1 MIMQGPGITRDQLD
15 EYSTTLHLHAVDLT
29 IPRLKTH
36 PLYVMETLPWRN
48 SYGQHSRLAGDRTPQ
63 DVDYR

>member
-1 MIMQGPGITRDQLD
+1 MIVQGPGITRDQLD
-15 EYSTTLHLHAVDLT
+15 EYSTTLQLHAVDLT

-48 SYGQHSRLAGDRTPQ
+48 SYEQAFTVGWGSNPTRR
-63 DVDYR
+63 